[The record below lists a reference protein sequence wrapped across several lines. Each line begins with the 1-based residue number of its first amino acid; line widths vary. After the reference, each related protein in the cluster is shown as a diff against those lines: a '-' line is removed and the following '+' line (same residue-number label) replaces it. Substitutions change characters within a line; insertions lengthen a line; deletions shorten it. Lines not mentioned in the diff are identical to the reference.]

1 MAQTVKRL
9 PAMRETQVQSLG
21 GEEPLEKA
29 MATHSSTL
37 AWKIPWTEEPGL
49 TKSRTRLSDFTF
61 TFHFFKDE
69 YGDYV
74 SSNFW
79 RKYKGFFVFS
89 NFVLVRNSSPSV
101 IIIYNSKFQSSFV
114 TCLIGRHRRNCLFSC
129 CALVIFLLLAI
140 SLVWFPSKMDLNGPK
155 IVYVEF
161 SVVAVSLFCTGD
173 KIVTVL
179 ISMVINNAI
188 ISGVYGYP
196 KQSSQIPILLKAVC
210 NFMKNPSQS
219 ELTIGDM
226 LSLTREGKAF
236 FSLSLLSSAV
246 I

>member
-1 MAQTVKRL
+1 
-9 PAMRETQVQSLG
+9 
-21 GEEPLEKA
+21 
-29 MATHSSTL
+29 
-37 AWKIPWTEEPGL
+37 
-49 TKSRTRLSDFTF
+49 
-61 TFHFFKDE
+61 
-69 YGDYV
+69 
-74 SSNFW
+74 
-79 RKYKGFFVFS
+79 
-89 NFVLVRNSSPSV
+89 
-101 IIIYNSKFQSSFV
+101 
-114 TCLIGRHRRNCLFSC
+114 
-129 CALVIFLLLAI
+129 
-140 SLVWFPSKMDLNGPK
+140 MDLNGPK

-226 LSLTREGKAF
+226 ISLTREGKAF